1 MRLKRKLPKDR
12 TLEQLKNHY
21 EVEKAIALRVKNSTR
36 EERAALYP
44 RIYEEIFEKVPD
56 HPRLKARESATE
68 IDGGR
73 GPGLCPGVH
82 FRREGSSLDA
92 RGEAKLRL
100 VKKYLKKSG
109 AYAEFGPGDCRFA
122 SAVAPFVEH
131 AYALDISD
139 QRSKALKTAENF
151 SLILYDGYRLDLKD
165 GSIDV
170 VFSDQ
175 LIEHLLP
182 EDVEFHFALARRILR
197 DGGVYVL
204 STPHA
209 FFGPHDISGYF
220 SDAPEG
226 LHFKEWTYSE
236 IAKISKRLGYSFR
249 HGFMRRGEGYRR
261 VPLGYFLLM
270 ETLLRHL
277 PVKPRGRRFLS
288 RFFLPRHLVMVAG
301 K

>member
-1 MRLKRKLPKDR
+1 MSAMRLKKKLPEDR
-12 TLEQLKNHY
+12 TLEQIKNHY
-21 EVEKAIALRVKNSTR
+21 EVEKAIARRVKNSTR

-44 RIYEEIFEKVPD
+44 HIYEEIFEKVPD
-56 HPRLKARESATE
+56 HPRLKARENAAE
-68 IDGGR
+68 N
-73 GPGLCPGVH
+73 
-82 FRREGSSLDA
+82 DA
-92 RGEAKLRL
+92 RREAKLRL

-122 SAVAPFVEH
+122 SAVTPFVEH
-131 AYALDISD
+131 VYALDISD
-139 QRSKALKTAENF
+139 QRSQAFKTAENF

-182 EDVEFHFALARRILR
+182 EDVEFHFALARRILG
-197 DGGVYVL
+197 DDGVYVL

-220 SDAPEG
+220 SDVPEG

-236 IAKISKRLGYSFR
+236 IAGILKRLGYSFR
-249 HGFMRRGEGYRR
+249 HGFMKRGKGYRR
-261 VPLGYFLLM
+261 IPLGYFLLM

-277 PVKPRGRRFLS
+277 PVKPRGRRALS
-288 RFFLPRHLVMVAG
+288 RFFLPRHLVMIAG

>member
-1 MRLKRKLPKDR
+1 MRLKKKLPADR
-12 TLEQLKNHY
+12 TFEQIRNHY
-21 EVEKAIALRVKNSTR
+21 EVEKAIARRVKNSTR

-56 HPRLKARESATE
+56 HPRLKVRENTVA
-68 IDGGR
+68 I
-73 GPGLCPGVH
+73 
-82 FRREGSSLDA
+82 DA
-92 RGEAKLRL
+92 RGEAKLGL
-100 VKKYLKKSG
+100 VKKYLKASG

-122 SAVAPFVEH
+122 SAVAPYTEH
-131 AYALDISD
+131 VYALDISD
-139 QRSKALKTAENF
+139 QRSPALKAAENF
-151 SLILYDGYRLDLKD
+151 RLILYDGYRLGLKD

-170 VFSDQ
+170 AFSDQ

-182 EDVEFHFALARRILR
+182 EDAEFHFALARRILR
-197 DGGVYVL
+197 DGGVYIL

-236 IAKISKRLGYSFR
+236 IAGILKRLGFSSR
-249 HGFMRRGEGYRR
+249 RGFMRRGKGYRR
-261 VPLGYFLLM
+261 VPLGYLSLM
-270 ETLLRHL
+270 ETLLGHL

-288 RFFLPRHLVMVAG
+288 RFFLPRNLVMVAG